1 MNCPSFAYISY
12 KREIVEN
19 GLKRKLMLVLAFV
32 AVLGVIAI
40 SQKLSEYVAS
50 TQMKSEEIFV
60 VVDAGHGAEDPGKIG
75 INNVLEKEINLQI
88 AKKVQYYL
96 KKEGL
101 GVIMTRED
109 DQGLYDNTVS
119 NKKAADMKKRVNLI
133 NEAKPVLVVS
143 IHQNSYTDEAVKG
156 AQVFYYTHSKE
167 GEALAL
173 LMQEALRAFDSTNTR
188 QAKANDTY
196 YMLKKTEVPTII
208 VECGFLSNAQE
219 AEKLTEDTYQEEVAK
234 AICSGVIKWLDKSAE

>member
-12 KREIVEN
+12 KCEIPEN
-19 GLKRKLMLVLAFV
+19 GLKQKLKLVLAFV
-32 AVLGVIAI
+32 AILGVIAV

-50 TQMKSEEIFV
+50 TQMDNKEIVV
-60 VVDAGHGAEDPGKIG
+60 VVDAGHGADDPGKIG
-75 INNVLEKEINLQI
+75 VNNVLEKEINLQI
-88 AKKVQYYL
+88 AKKVQYHL
-96 KKEGL
+96 EKAGL
-101 GVIMTRED
+101 RVIMTRED
-109 DQGLYDNTVS
+109 DRGLYDDTVS
-119 NKKAADMKKRVNLI
+119 NKKAADMKKRVALI
-133 NEAKPVLVVS
+133 NEAKPNLVVS
-143 IHQNSYTDEAVKG
+143 IHQNSYTDGAVKG

-219 AEKLTEDTYQEEVAK
+219 AEKLAEDTYQEEVAE
-234 AICSGVIKWLDKSAE
+234 AICSGVTKWLDK